1 MADADAGDVNVAVSF
16 VTRLPERYRVSE
28 GAIEVPGRLTRYG
41 LSEVVNHLLG
51 NETPTPFDFLVD
63 GTLLRTS
70 LAKLA
75 LRLGKSAEATLVV
88 EYLPALAPP
97 TPAEKA
103 KCDDWVSSIDGSWA
117 MAIVS
122 GSFDGKARLWSP
134 KGELLHEF
142 EGHSEHVC
150 SVSLAPPSDG
160 ASAENSCVVLSASA
174 DGTVRSHAVTLTG
187 KKCVVGQTRVFKGHT
202 STVLGVASAYGTQL
216 FATCSVDGTARVW
229 RLEGGE
235 LEDEKAAKKRKKESK
250 KKKDDDDENMDVDAP
265 EIGLGEELVLRGHT
279 DQVHAVA
286 WESSRLLWTASYDHT
301 IRAWDVETGEEKE
314 SHPTNSSVHCL
325 ALAPSGNKYAFGG
338 SDRLVNVWDP
348 RESTSKACLKLRS
361 HEVSFISRT
370 FFSTFE
376 VVDEQFFDSRHSC
389 VRGKSITLIFY

>member
-1 MADADAGDVNVAVSF
+1 MADEEVRDVDIAVSF

-28 GAIEVPGRLTRYG
+28 SAIEVPGRLTRYG

-63 GTLLRTS
+63 GNLLRTS

-88 EYLPALAPP
+88 EYVPALAPP
-97 TPAEKA
+97 APAEKA

-117 MAIVS
+117 MAIAT

-134 KGELLHEF
+134 KGDLLHEF
-142 EGHSEHVC
+142 DGHGERVC
-150 SVSLAPPSDG
+150 SVSLTPPSGD
-160 ASAENSCVVLSASA
+160 ASPENCVVLSASA

-187 KKCVVGQTRVFKGHT
+187 KECVVGETRVFKGHT
-202 STVLGVASAYGTQL
+202 STVLGVASAYGSQL

-250 KKKDDDDENMDVDAP
+250 NKKKGDDEDMDVDVP
-265 EIGLGEELVLRGHT
+265 EQIGLGEELVLSGHT

-301 IRAWDVETGEEKE
+301 IRAWDVETGQEKE
-314 SHPTNSSVHCL
+314 SNPTNNSVHCL
-325 ALAPSGNKYAFGG
+325 AVAPSGNKYAFGG

-348 RESTSKACLKLRS
+348 RESTSKACLKLKS
-361 HEVSFISRT
+361 HEVSFIFHTYFENFRSR
-370 FFSTFE
+370 
-376 VVDEQFFDSRHSC
+376 
-389 VRGKSITLIFY
+389 